1 LKNDTLTRKRML
13 QGVPMIKKLFFVL
26 TLVLLLMFSVVGYAD
41 NSKDVIELKENGSI
55 NWSRGVVQAKGIG
68 IPPTKL
74 SGDSNARTEAL
85 TDAKLNASH
94 VILKIIKELRINGT
108 TVVGDYTIQEPA
120 IMSKIENMVN
130 NAKVVKKE
138 YLTDGTVKIEM
149 EVNLRGG
156 FAQLI
161 LPKEIKPLDSIKLV
175 TMNKSSTPV
184 FTGLVV
190 DAKGLGVKPVMV
202 PKIIDENN
210 QEVYGSA
217 FVSREYA
224 VQQGMSGYSRDLKE
238 SLKDKRVSD
247 YPLVVKGL
255 KTSGP
260 GHSEIVISNADAS
273 KLRGIS
279 ESLYFMKKCRV
290 IIVID

>member
-1 LKNDTLTRKRML
+1 
-13 QGVPMIKKLFFVL
+13 MIKKLFFVL
-26 TLVLLLMFSVVGYAD
+26 TLVLLLMFSVFGYTD

-108 TVVGDYTIQEPA
+108 TIVGDYAIQEPA

-279 ESLYFMKKCRV
+279 ESLYFMKECRV

>member
-1 LKNDTLTRKRML
+1 
-13 QGVPMIKKLFFVL
+13 MIKKLFFLL
-26 TLVLLLMFSVVGYAD
+26 TLVLLLMFSVFGYTD

-74 SGDSNARTEAL
+74 SGDSNVRTEAL

-94 VILKIIKELRINGT
+94 VILKIIKELRIYGT
-108 TVVGDYTIQEPA
+108 TVVGDYAIQDPA

-190 DAKGLGVKPVMV
+190 DAKGLSVKPVMV

-290 IIVID
+290 IIVVD

>member
-1 LKNDTLTRKRML
+1 MRKEL
-13 QGVPMIKKLFFVL
+13 SFVL
-26 TLVLLLMFSVVGYAD
+26 ALMFLLTFSSFGYTD
-41 NSKDVIELKENGSI
+41 NSREIIEQKEKGSI
-55 NWSRGVVQAKGIG
+55 NWSRGVVQAEGIG
-68 IPPTKL
+68 IPPIKM
-74 SGDSNARTEAL
+74 SGNSNDQTAVL
-85 TDAKLNASH
+85 TDAKLNAFRI
-94 VILKIIKELRINGT
+94 ILQIIKELRINGT
-108 TVVGDYTIQEPA
+108 TVVGDYAIQDPA
-120 IMSKIENMVN
+120 IMSKIENMVK
-130 NAKVVKKE
+130 NAKVAKKE

-161 LPKEIKPLDSIKLV
+161 LPKDIKPLDSITLV
-175 TMNKSSTPV
+175 TRNKTSSPI

-190 DAKGLGVKPVMV
+190 DAKGLGVRPVMV
-202 PKIIDENN
+202 PRILDEND
-210 QEVYGSA
+210 QEVYGPA

-224 VQQGMSGYSRDLKE
+224 VQQGMSGYARNLNE
-238 SLKDKRVSD
+238 ILKDQRVSG

-273 KLRGIS
+273 KLRRIS

-290 IIVID
+290 IIVVE

>member
-1 LKNDTLTRKRML
+1 ML

-26 TLVLLLMFSVVGYAD
+26 TLVLLLTFSVFGYTD
-41 NSKDVIELKENGSI
+41 SSKEVIELRENGSI

-94 VILKIIKELRINGT
+94 VILKIIKELRITGT
-108 TVVGDYTIQEPA
+108 TVVGDYAIQEPA

-260 GHSEIVISNADAS
+260 GRSEIVISNADAS

>member
-1 LKNDTLTRKRML
+1 
-13 QGVPMIKKLFFVL
+13 MIKKLFFVL
-26 TLVLLLMFSVVGYAD
+26 TLVLLLTFSVFGYAD
-41 NSKDVIELKENGSI
+41 NSKDVIELKDNGSI

-94 VILKIIKELRINGT
+94 VILKIIKELRITGT
-108 TVVGDYTIQEPA
+108 TVVGEYAIQEPA

-260 GHSEIVISNADAS
+260 GRSEIVISNADAS

>member
-1 LKNDTLTRKRML
+1 
-13 QGVPMIKKLFFVL
+13 MIKKLFFVL
-26 TLVLLLMFSVVGYAD
+26 TLVLLLTFSVFGYAD

-94 VILKIIKELRINGT
+94 VILKIIKELRITGT
-108 TVVGDYTIQEPA
+108 TVVGDYAIQEPA

-149 EVNLRGG
+149 ELNLRGG

-260 GHSEIVISNADAS
+260 GRSEIVISNADAS

>member
-1 LKNDTLTRKRML
+1 ML
-13 QGVPMIKKLFFVL
+13 QGVSMIKKLFFVL
-26 TLVLLLMFSVVGYAD
+26 TLVLLLTFSVFGYAD

-68 IPPTKL
+68 TPPTKL

-94 VILKIIKELRINGT
+94 VILKIIKELRITGT
-108 TVVGDYTIQEPA
+108 TFVGDCAIQEPA

-149 EVNLRGG
+149 ELNLRGG

-260 GHSEIVISNADAS
+260 GRSEIVISNADAS

>member
-1 LKNDTLTRKRML
+1 
-13 QGVPMIKKLFFVL
+13 MIKKLFFVL
-26 TLVLLLMFSVVGYAD
+26 TLVLLLMFSVFGYTD

-94 VILKIIKELRINGT
+94 ETLKIIKELRINGT
-108 TVVGDYTIQEPA
+108 TVVGDYAIQEPA

-175 TMNKSSTPV
+175 TMNKTSTPV

-238 SLKDKRVSD
+238 SLKEKRVSD

>member
-1 LKNDTLTRKRML
+1 MRKEL
-13 QGVPMIKKLFFVL
+13 CFVL
-26 TLVLLLMFSVVGYAD
+26 TLVLLLMFSVFGYTD
-41 NSKDVIELKENGSI
+41 NSKDVIEQKENGSV

-74 SGDSNARTEAL
+74 SGDPNARTEAL

-108 TVVGDYTIQEPA
+108 TVVGDYAIQEPA

>member
-1 LKNDTLTRKRML
+1 
-13 QGVPMIKKLFFVL
+13 MIKKLFFVL
-26 TLVLLLMFSVVGYAD
+26 TLVLLLMFSVFGYTD

-94 VILKIIKELRINGT
+94 EILKIIKELRINGT
-108 TVVGDYTIQEPA
+108 TVVGDYAIQEPA

-175 TMNKSSTPV
+175 TMNKTSTPV

-224 VQQGMSGYSRDLKE
+224 VQQGMSGYSRDLKD

>member
-1 LKNDTLTRKRML
+1 
-13 QGVPMIKKLFFVL
+13 MIKKLFFVL
-26 TLVLLLMFSVVGYAD
+26 TLVLLLMFSVFGYTD

-94 VILKIIKELRINGT
+94 ETLKIIKELRINGT
-108 TVVGDYTIQEPA
+108 TVVGDYAIQEPA

-175 TMNKSSTPV
+175 TMNKTSTPV

>member
-1 LKNDTLTRKRML
+1 MRKGL
-13 QGVPMIKKLFFVL
+13 HFVL
-26 TLVLLLMFSVVGYAD
+26 TLLLLITFSAFGYTD
-41 NSKDVIELKENGSI
+41 NSGEVIELKEKGNI
-55 NWSRGVVQAKGIG
+55 NWSRGVIQAKGIG
-68 IPPTKL
+68 IPPTKM
-74 SGDSNARTEAL
+74 SGNPDARNAAL
-85 TDAKLNASH
+85 TDAKLNAFH
-94 VILKIIKELRINGT
+94 IILKIIKDLRVNGT
-108 TVVGDYTIQEPA
+108 TVVGDYAIQDPA
-120 IMSKIENMVN
+120 IMSKIENMVKD
-130 NAKVVKKE
+130 AKVVKKE

-161 LPKEIKPLDSIKLV
+161 LPKDIKPLDSIKLV

-224 VQQGMSGYSRDLKE
+224 VQQGMSGYSRNLKKI
-238 SLKDKRVSD
+238 LKDQRVSD

-260 GHSEIVISNADAS
+260 GRSEIVISNADAS
-273 KLRGIS
+273 KLRSIS

-290 IIVID
+290 IIVVD

>member
-1 LKNDTLTRKRML
+1 ML

-26 TLVLLLMFSVVGYAD
+26 TLVLLLMFSVFGYTD

-108 TVVGDYTIQEPA
+108 TVVGDYAIQEPA

>member
-1 LKNDTLTRKRML
+1 ML
-13 QGVPMIKKLFFVL
+13 QGVPMRKKLFFVP
-26 TLVLLLMFSVVGYAD
+26 TLVFLLTFSVFGYTD
-41 NSKDVIELKENGSI
+41 NSKEIIELKENGSI
-55 NWSRGVVQAKGIG
+55 NWSSGVVQAKGIG
-68 IPPTKL
+68 IPPTKM
-74 SGDSNARTEAL
+74 SGNSSARTTTL
-85 TDAKLNASH
+85 TDAKLNAFH
-94 VILKIIKELRINGT
+94 AILKIIKELRINGN
-108 TVVGDYTIQEPA
+108 TVVGDYAIQEPA
-120 IMSKIENMVN
+120 IMSKIENMVK

-161 LPKEIKPLDSIKLV
+161 LPKDIKPLDSITLMTK
-175 TMNKSSTPV
+175 NKTSSPV

-190 DAKGLGVKPVMV
+190 DAKGLGVRPVMV
-202 PKIIDENN
+202 PRILDENN
-210 QEVYGSA
+210 QEVYGPA

-224 VQQGMSGYSRDLKE
+224 VQQGMSGYARDLKE
-238 SLKDKRVSD
+238 ILKDQRVSV

-273 KLRGIS
+273 KLRSIS

-290 IIVID
+290 IIVVD

>member
-1 LKNDTLTRKRML
+1 
-13 QGVPMIKKLFFVL
+13 MIKKLFFVL
-26 TLVLLLMFSVVGYAD
+26 TLVLLLMFSVFGYTD

-108 TVVGDYTIQEPA
+108 TVVGDYAIQEPA